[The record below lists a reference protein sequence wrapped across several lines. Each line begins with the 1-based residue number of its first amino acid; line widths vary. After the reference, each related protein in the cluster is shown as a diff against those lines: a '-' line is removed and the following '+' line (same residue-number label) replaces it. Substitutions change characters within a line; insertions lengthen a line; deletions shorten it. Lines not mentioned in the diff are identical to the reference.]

1 MKIKLD
7 KNYKGLI
14 KGKVTKF
21 GNGAKISVPKKYIG
35 ESVDILIEDNS
46 YLSGK
51 NMPDKYYGD

>member
-14 KGKVTKF
+14 KGKVTKS
-21 GNGAKISVPKKYIG
+21 GNGGHIIVPKKYIG

-51 NMPDKYYGD
+51 NMPDNYYGD